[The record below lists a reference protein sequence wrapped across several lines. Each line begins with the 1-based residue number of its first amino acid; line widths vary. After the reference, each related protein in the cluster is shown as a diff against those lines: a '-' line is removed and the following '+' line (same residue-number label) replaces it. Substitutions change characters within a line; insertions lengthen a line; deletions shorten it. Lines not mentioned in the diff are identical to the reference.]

1 MIGFL
6 NINKP
11 TNMTS
16 AQAVARAKRLLR
28 LDKST
33 KIGHTGTL
41 DPMASGVLPLAV
53 GRATK
58 LFDYML
64 SKTKEYEAEFT
75 FGYETD
81 TLDGEGKVIATTKNI
96 PKKDE
101 IISILTSFIGKISQ
115 LPPKFSAKSVGGKRA
130 YEMARKGEAVE
141 LKPCVVEVVK
151 FELISNSMPNVFT
164 FKIECGSGTYIRSLC
179 RDLAHRLN
187 SLATMTKL
195 ERTRV
200 GVFSLDKACELN
212 EVSENKILPC
222 EVVLQKLESITVDLA
237 IIDRLHNGKRV
248 AYKLDKQDFVK
259 VICDKKLMGLGKVE
273 NNNLKMKIWLT

>member
-16 AQAVARAKRLLR
+16 AQAVAKAKRLLG
-28 LDKST
+28 LNKST

-58 LFDYML
+58 LFEFML
-64 SKTKEYEAEFT
+64 AKNKEYEAEFT

-81 TLDGEGKVIATTKNI
+81 TLDSEGKITTSTQSI
-96 PKKDE
+96 PKVDE
-101 IISILTSFIGKISQ
+101 IKSTLASFVGKISQ
-115 LPPKFSAKSVGGKRA
+115 LPPQFSAKSVGGKRA

-141 LKPCVVEVVK
+141 LKPCVVEIVK
-151 FELISNSMPNVFT
+151 FDLIANPKPNVFT

-195 ERTRV
+195 VRTRV

-212 EVSENKILPC
+212 EVSENKMLPC
-222 EVVLQKLESITVDLA
+222 EVVLEKLDSITIDLA
-237 IIDRLHNGKRV
+237 AIDRLRNGQRV

-259 VICDKKLMGLGKVE
+259 VFCDKKLMGLGKVE